1 MNIPRK
7 FGRGSQAMAAKYH
20 SLKLFRLLIGD
31 VSQVRFADMIG
42 FDAAQLCRIEAGMRS
57 SSIRLRDAIKALM
70 HPLAS
75 TDDVEALLGGEMSV
89 EDVHRLANAYSMA
102 QTWRPSGPD
111 ARGPVGG
118 SSDGNESQDVGGA
131 PAVCPPAQP
140 AVDSPAMPDD
150 AGAGQQGG
158 ARASA

>member
-1 MNIPRK
+1 
-7 FGRGSQAMAAKYH
+7 MANKYH

-42 FDAAQLCRIEAGMRS
+42 FDSAYVSRIEAGYRGN
-57 SSIRLRDAIKALM
+57 SIRMRDAIKALM

-75 TDDVEALLGGEMSV
+75 TDDVELLLSGEMTVS
-89 EDVHRLANAYSMA
+89 DVHRLAEAYA
-102 QTWRPSGPD
+102 RAKEWRPDGPD

-118 SSDGNESQDVGGA
+118 SSDGHEGKDIGGA
-131 PAVCPPAQP
+131 PEVCPPAQSAGNCP
-140 AVDSPAMPDD
+140 AVQNN
-150 AGAGQQGG
+150 AGADQQSG